1 MSGDSIARCL
11 EMVIGGAGDDQLT
24 SSCICSITPRNCS
37 CRYNQDLNSMY
48 RGLDVH
54 IAGSKTLVC
63 HLRTSSHPPLKSK
76 ISEKTSKSKTNGCD
90 NKTCDRDK
98 PVFQEGLT
106 DGGSSRCNLSTLNL
120 VMLYFLISSLIF
132 DKAHSQGV
140 FIEVD
145 DICIGT
151 CVAQKDWKFNGNC
164 PQTHCDYQCAAQRL
178 AHQVGHRDGTEYHC
192 ALNYH
197 NRSENR
203 QTWAEVQNCKKG
215 EQPYVMLYG
224 NTIELPTSK
233 WMIVCD
239 KCNDNMY
246 YNSDE
251 STSSNTYNTC
261 TFEKRNRCTPE
272 NHKINCGIPWEERT
286 ESDGYCRCDYEQG
299 YAPFNGDIN
308 VPMCFYSEEECV
320 IKKCPPGKELVSNY
334 SCVPVCP
341 KGYYRDKTSRECS
354 RIISPSVSIPSV
366 PPTTRNTTVQTPSQS
381 THGRP
386 VVTFPSTSTDKQSIP
401 IESSILGTSA
411 IIGICFTVL
420 IILALMILL
429 IVSCKYGPLGPCL
442 LRYLIVRHRRDST
455 YRYSEVNTEPD
466 SRTPRASNGASGQ
479 NCGSSNASQ
488 SVHYKTEI
496 HVQGDYIKTEGGKVY
511 IKNELNDDIHHET
524 PDDTPEI
531 NRRQNQQRKVPVSA
545 EYGVCPVDEEDQ
557 PLVPT
562 HEPTKQ
568 SSPLHQPIQ
577 NDLNPEKD
585 LDVLNEHQE
594 ITDREC
600 SAISN
605 NLGKEWEAFVLE
617 LNITQVQ
624 IEQIQRDHPFHVQD
638 QIRHALIM
646 WRNREMKKG
655 TSRDSLIQ
663 KLIDVAKCV
672 QRVDLEETIHEILGK
687 PLHSESDVSGG
698 DDLSTQS
705 EQFDIFSKPIQ
716 NDQSEVGKQTLENE
730 EQYCDENPSN
740 SHEQTT
746 YIPNKQRKNTEG
758 KETDV
763 EAVRHG
769 VTEHGEEDEPA
780 VGEMMGNMHRVAG
793 GLSKTVS
800 PVADIPQERDIQKD
814 TPEPIT
820 DEVKEQIAKDVLQ
833 KVIRQQGY
841 NQCNWPAVLKWL
853 QETSQ
858 TRGVELL
865 ELLRFPTEIV
875 SHTQIKQERQDCTGV
890 PSQFTAYTT
899 SGNENS
905 CLYQSV
911 SVLLC
916 GDEGLQYRLRLAAF
930 VFIIQNV
937 NDYVQQVIK
946 YSKIDE
952 DKEEQVVLHFLQSN
966 IQVKSSEYSNTSE
979 GITAGM
985 NCLVQETPKLGVD
998 SSSFHVDFLCGALQR
1013 NIESFYSTELVK
1025 NTRFIPWIPIIEGL
1039 TTSGQQ
1045 LHIFWTSF
1053 SGDSGRLDHIVPL
1066 FKIE

>member
-76 ISEKTSKSKTNGCD
+76 ISEKTSSKSKTNGCD

-178 AHQVGHRDGTEYHC
+178 AHQVGLRDRTKYHC

-197 NRSENR
+197 NRTENR

-299 YAPFNGDIN
+299 YAPFNGD

-320 IKKCPPGKELVSNY
+320 IKKCPPEMELVSNY
-334 SCVPVCP
+334 SCVSVCP
-341 KGYYRDKTSRECS
+341 KGYYRDKTSRDCS
-354 RIISPSVSIPSV
+354 PIISPSVSIPSV
-366 PPTTRNTTVQTPSQS
+366 PPTTRNTTVQTPSRS
-381 THGRP
+381 THGPP
-386 VVTFPSTSTDKQSIP
+386 VVTFPSTSTDKQSTP
-401 IESSILGTSA
+401 EDSSKFGTWA
-411 IIGICFTVL
+411 IIGICFAVLIFLAL
-420 IILALMILL
+420 IILL
-429 IVSCKYGPLGPCL
+429 VVCFKYGPLGLCL
-442 LRYLIVRHRRDST
+442 LRYLVVRHRRDST
-455 YRYSEVNTEPD
+455 YLNVNTEPD
-466 SRTPRASNGASGQ
+466 TRTPHASNGASGQ
-479 NCGSSNASQ
+479 NCGNSNASQ
-488 SVHYKTEI
+488 SVHYSKTKI
-496 HVQGDYIKTEGGKVY
+496 IVQGNLIEANRGIVNIENHEQGVRSGRGQQTDFER
-511 IKNELNDDIHHET
+511 NELNDDIQMMDET
-524 PDDTPEI
+524 SEETSDDTFEI
-531 NRRQNQQRKVPVSA
+531 NRRQNQQRKVSVSA
-545 EYGVCPVDEEDQ
+545 KYGVSPVDEEDL

-568 SSPLHQPIQ
+568 SSPLHPPIQ

-585 LDVLNEHQE
+585 LHFLNEHQE

-638 QIRHALIM
+638 QIRHGLMM
-646 WRNREMKKG
+646 WRDQDMNKG
-655 TSRDSLIQ
+655 R
-663 KLIDVAKCV
+663 
-672 QRVDLEETIHEILGK
+672 
-687 PLHSESDVSGG
+687 
-698 DDLSTQS
+698 
-705 EQFDIFSKPIQ
+705 
-716 NDQSEVGKQTLENE
+716 
-730 EQYCDENPSN
+730 
-740 SHEQTT
+740 
-746 YIPNKQRKNTEG
+746 
-758 KETDV
+758 
-763 EAVRHG
+763 
-769 VTEHGEEDEPA
+769 
-780 VGEMMGNMHRVAG
+780 
-793 GLSKTVS
+793 
-800 PVADIPQERDIQKD
+800 
-814 TPEPIT
+814 
-820 DEVKEQIAKDVLQ
+820 
-833 KVIRQQGY
+833 
-841 NQCNWPAVLKWL
+841 
-853 QETSQ
+853 
-858 TRGVELL
+858 
-865 ELLRFPTEIV
+865 
-875 SHTQIKQERQDCTGV
+875 
-890 PSQFTAYTT
+890 
-899 SGNENS
+899 
-905 CLYQSV
+905 
-911 SVLLC
+911 
-916 GDEGLQYRLRLAAF
+916 
-930 VFIIQNV
+930 
-937 NDYVQQVIK
+937 
-946 YSKIDE
+946 
-952 DKEEQVVLHFLQSN
+952 
-966 IQVKSSEYSNTSE
+966 
-979 GITAGM
+979 
-985 NCLVQETPKLGVD
+985 
-998 SSSFHVDFLCGALQR
+998 
-1013 NIESFYSTELVK
+1013 
-1025 NTRFIPWIPIIEGL
+1025 
-1039 TTSGQQ
+1039 
-1045 LHIFWTSF
+1045 
-1053 SGDSGRLDHIVPL
+1053 
-1066 FKIE
+1066 